1 MNMHDRAIV
10 DRSMFQGPAPSGG
23 STQDVLRVLRRH
35 LRLLMITG
43 AIVMG
48 AAFVTY
54 LVLEPRYDA
63 TAVMRVA
70 IDDWQPS
77 ADQTA
82 ASVRDAEQLRTHQIE
97 TQIQLIGSRPV
108 ARQTVNDLALYD
120 DREFNPAADPDKPA
134 VSPIGRLSAMLGLGG
149 GTAPIAPQT
158 AGKPSP
164 QVIERTTG
172 ELLRAV
178 KVKQDGQSDFLTV
191 TVSSHNA
198 AKATR
203 IANKLVA
210 NYLSLQVAERRASR
224 QRAVAV
230 LERQVR
236 ELRVD
241 LYRAELTA
249 AAYRRAHRIDAG
261 PGRDADVAQMAR
273 LGSELAAA
281 GAGRAEGMARTG
293 SSGQIM
299 SGLLADLQGQRTTVQ
314 RRLAE
319 LSTLYGAAHPDVLKA
334 SAELDQIRSAIVVES
349 GRIQQQFANEASAQS
364 ARERQVAGSLG
375 AMRAQS
381 LERGIA
387 SVPLADLER
396 NAETARTVYVAL
408 LQRLQ
413 EARRMQEM
421 VKPDATLA
429 SAALLPTQ
437 SSFPRGGQIF
447 GVAAGAALLLGLIL
461 VLLAEALE
469 NQVRTSADVLTLVDL
484 PTFGMIP
491 EIAAR
496 RRGWHAHLTVAK
508 QPYSLFAEA
517 IRMTEGK
524 LHRFLAAHS
533 GKVVMITSPLPGD
546 GKTTLAIGLAAA
558 AVAMGRNAVMIDLD
572 LRRPGLPDVLDGTA
586 CEYDLL
592 DYLAG
597 RATLEDV
604 LVTSPALPTL
614 KAIPVRAA
622 AEDPGAALASP
633 RLATLLT
640 TLREQFDL
648 VVINTPPVLATG
660 DAQAL
665 SDLVDATLL
674 VLRWGRTTPDL
685 LRAAVQELDSD
696 ITGVVFNRVRFAKHA
711 QLGYGDGI
719 QHFRKF
725 GAYFPGERAAGFGR
739 LPWRSA

>member
-35 LRLLMITG
+35 LRLLMIT
-43 AIVMG
+43 AAVVMG
-48 AAFVTY
+48 AALVTY

-97 TQIQLIGSRPV
+97 TQIQLLGSRPV

-134 VSPIGRLSAMLGLGG
+134 VSPIGRMLAAIGFGSKPAA
-149 GTAPIAPQT
+149 TTPAQSD
-158 AGKPSP
+158 KPSP

-198 AKATR
+198 GKATR

-210 NYLSLQVAERRASR
+210 NYLSMQVAERRSSR
-224 QRAVAV
+224 RQAVDV
-230 LERQVR
+230 LARQVG
-236 ELRVD
+236 ELRRD
-241 LYRAELTA
+241 LLQAELAA
-249 AAYRRAHRIDAG
+249 AAYRRDHRIDAG

-281 GAGRAEGMARTG
+281 GAGRAEGMARSG
-293 SSGQIM
+293 SRGQVM
-299 SGLLADLQGQRTTVQ
+299 SSLLADLQSQQTVVQ

-334 SAELDQIRSAIVVES
+334 TAELGQIRSGIATES
-349 GRIQQQFANEASAQS
+349 NRIQQQFANEASAQS
-364 ARERQVAGSLG
+364 ARESELAGSLG

-381 LERGIA
+381 LQRGIA

-396 NAETARTVYVAL
+396 NAETARTVYVGL

-413 EARRMQEM
+413 EARRLQEM
-421 VKPDATLA
+421 VRPDATIA
-429 SAALLPTQ
+429 SPALLPTQ

-491 EIAAR
+491 EITTR

-524 LHRFLAAHS
+524 LHRFLTAHS
-533 GKVVMITSPLPGD
+533 GKVVMVTSPLPAD
-546 GKTTLAIGLAAA
+546 GKTTVAIGLAAA
-558 AVAMGRNAVMIDLD
+558 AVATGRTAVMLDLD
-572 LRRPGLPDVLDGTA
+572 LRRPGLRDVLDGTA
-586 CEYDLL
+586 CEHDLL

-597 RATLEDV
+597 RATLADV
-604 LVTSPALPTL
+604 LIASPALPSL
-614 KAIPVRAA
+614 MAIPVRNA

-633 RLATLLT
+633 RLAELLSI
-640 TLREQFDL
+640 LREQFDL
-648 VVINTPPVLATG
+648 IVINTPPVLATG
-660 DAQAL
+660 DAQTL
-665 SDLVDATLL
+665 VDLVDATLL

-685 LRAAVQELDSD
+685 VRAAVEELDSD
-696 ITGVVFNRVRFAKHA
+696 VTGVVFNRVRFAKHA
-711 QLGYGDGI
+711 RLGYGDGI
-719 QHFRKF
+719 QHYRKF
-725 GAYFPGERAAGFGR
+725 GAYFPQDGATGLGR
-739 LPWRSA
+739 LRWRGI